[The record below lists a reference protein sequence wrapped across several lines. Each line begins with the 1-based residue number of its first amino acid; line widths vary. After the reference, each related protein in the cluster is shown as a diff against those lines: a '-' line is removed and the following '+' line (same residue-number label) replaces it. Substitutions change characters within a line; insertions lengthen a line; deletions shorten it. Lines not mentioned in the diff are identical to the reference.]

1 VLAAPLAAQTP
12 AVDSVTGLPIPVID
26 SVVILRDDVFNKDE
40 FGVVGNTMRALH
52 VTTRERVVR
61 REVLLAVGAP
71 YDSALAAETARNL
84 RRLGIFRRVLIDTLR
99 VEDKLLLRVH
109 TQDGWSTSIIIDISA
124 AAGQTTFAFGV
135 SEVNFLGAGA
145 VAGAR
150 YRNTP
155 DRTSWLLA
163 YRQPRLI
170 ANRIGITAQADVRSD
185 GRSLLG
191 TIGQPFFSLSSR
203 WAYGL
208 EANNFDGDVLRFRD
222 GNPTA
227 SDTLRRRYALLRG
240 DVAHALSA
248 SPRGYV
254 RVGLL
259 GQVRRDD
266 FVPQPIEGQPFPRT
280 VTGAVGPYVEW
291 SRARFTVTRNTETFL
306 REEDQ
311 SLSLNL
317 RLGVLAAPRA
327 FGYERDGL
335 GLALSGS
342 AGARV
347 PTGLLRLEG
356 GLSGLVDDVGLD
368 SATAVIRGRVL
379 LQPGRRHSIVA
390 GGFSGWQK
398 NQLPGAEF
406 DIGLSYG
413 LRAYPLHAFTGDRA
427 WLAGAEYRFTV
438 ADDLWR
444 VLGVALGAFAEAGG
458 AWYDGEVRRT
468 GADVGFGIRLGPSR
482 LASGDMFRLDVAYR
496 FEGAGFDSGWS
507 LVLGRGLSF

>member
-1 VLAAPLAAQTP
+1 V
-12 AVDSVTGLPIPVID
+12 
-26 SVVILRDDVFNKDE
+26 RDDVFNEDE
-40 FGVVGNTMRALH
+40 FGFVGNTMRALH

-61 REVLLAVGAP
+61 REVLIAP
-71 YDSALAAETARNL
+71 GEPFDSALAAETARNL

-99 VEDKLLLRVH
+99 VDDRLLLRVH
-109 TQDGWSTSIIIDISA
+109 TQDGWSTSVIIDISA
-124 AAGQTTFAFGV
+124 AAGQTSFALGV
-135 SEVNFLGAGA
+135 SEGNFLGAGA
-145 VAGAR
+145 MAGLR
-150 YRNTP
+150 YRSTP
-155 DRTSWLLA
+155 DRTSWLMA

-170 ANRIGITAQADVRSD
+170 ANRIGVTAQADVRSD
-185 GRSLLG
+185 GRSLSG
-191 TIGQPFFSLSSR
+191 SIGQPFFSLSSR
-203 WAYGL
+203 SAYGI

-227 SDTLRRRYALLRG
+227 AETLRRRYALVRA

-248 SPRGYV
+248 SPRGFV
-254 RVGLL
+254 RLGVQ

-280 VTGAVGPYVEW
+280 VTGAVGPYIEW
-291 SRARFTVTRNTETFL
+291 SRARFAVTRNTESFL

-317 RLGVLAAPRA
+317 RLGALLAPRA

-342 AGARV
+342 AGARI
-347 PTGLLRLEG
+347 PKGLLRLDG
-356 GLSGLVDDVGLD
+356 GLSALVDDLGVD
-368 SATAVIRGRVL
+368 SATAVIRARVL
-379 LQPGRRHSIVA
+379 LQPGRAHSIVA
-390 GGFSGWQK
+390 GASTGWQK

-413 LRAYPLHAFTGDRA
+413 LRAYPLHAFTGDRS
-427 WLAGAEYRFTV
+427 WLAGAEYRWTV

-444 VLGVALGAFAEAGG
+444 VVGVALGVFAEAGG
-458 AWYDGEVRRT
+458 AWYDGEPRRT
-468 GADVGFGIRLGPSR
+468 GADAGFGIRLGPSR

-496 FEGAGFDSGWS
+496 FEGAGFDPGWS